1 MSHKPSIPLSDN
13 LLPFDG
19 EAFLYPDVF
28 NSEENKHLLQV
39 LHEQI
44 AWRQE
49 AIRIFGKTVLQPRL
63 TAWYGDEGAR
73 YSYSGITMEP
83 LPWISELRQLK
94 DRAEQYACSS
104 FNSALLNLYRNG
116 QDSMGWHRDNEK
128 ELGPEPVIASLSVG
142 AARTFR
148 FRHYQ
153 NKKHIVSLNLQ
164 PGSLLIMSGATQ
176 LHWEHQL
183 PKTAKIAGERINITF
198 RTIQL

>member
-1 MSHKPSIPLSDN
+1 MSHKPLIPHADN

-28 NSEENKHLLQV
+28 TGEENNHLLQI
-39 LHEQI
+39 LREQI

-63 TAWYGDEGAR
+63 TAWYGNEGAH

-83 LPWISELRQLK
+83 LPWIPELRQLK
-94 DRAEQYACSS
+94 EQAEQYAVSS

-128 ELGPEPVIASLSVG
+128 ELGPEPVIASLSFG

-153 NKKHIVSLNLQ
+153 DKKRIISLNLQ
-164 PGSLLIMSGATQ
+164 PGSLLIMSGTTQ

-183 PKTAKIAGERINITF
+183 PKTAGVVGERINITF